1 MAANKYYSED
11 ELVEKIQSGEYSWL
25 DYVNHHSEEW
35 QNEYQAWCLENGIK
49 PSTYYCHLR
58 KAREAVLES
67 NQIVAINPMKPDAP
81 ESYKTQTR
89 VPSTG
94 IRIESGGIT
103 VTLPENVSAELL
115 YTALTVLN
123 HQC

>member
-1 MAANKYYSED
+1 MTEITQAIKKTKQEVSE
-11 ELVEKIQSGEYSWL
+11 Q
-25 DYVNHHSEEW
+25 EW
-35 QNEYQAWCLENGIK
+35 QQRIIDCRNSKMSTKAWCLENGIK

-58 KAREAVLES
+58 KAREAVLEL
-67 NQIVAINPMKPDAP
+67 NQIVAIQPVKPDAP
-81 ESYKTQTR
+81 KPDITQTR

-94 IRIESGGIT
+94 IRIESCGIT
-103 VTLPENVSAELL
+103 VKLPENVSAELL

>member
-1 MAANKYYSED
+1 MTEKTKAIAKIKQEVSE
-11 ELVEKIQSGEYSWL
+11 Q
-25 DYVNHHSEEW
+25 EW
-35 QNEYQAWCLENGIK
+35 QQRIVDCRNSKMSIKAWCLENGIK

-115 YTALTVLN
+115 YTALTALN